1 MRTYLSRCE
10 KFSIVFGD
18 EERETMSKCTDIL
31 YDLMGRVEKAEVVG
45 IPFADLL
52 EDVHVSGQDY
62 SERIQTALHLLM
74 TLSDYGT
81 LEGYGPG
88 KVER

>member
-1 MRTYLSRCE
+1 MRNYLSRCE
-10 KFSIVFGD
+10 KFSVMFGE

-31 YDLMGRVEKAEVVG
+31 FDLMESVEKAEVVG
-45 IPFADLL
+45 IPFADEL
-52 EDVHVSGQDY
+52 EDVHASGQDY
-62 SERIQTALHLLM
+62 RERVKTAFHLLM
-74 TLSDYGT
+74 TLSAYGM